1 MSPLPPL
8 EDSICSSQCGQ
19 LSSREATAFEHILPA
34 DIILQMCVLMCWKN
48 YFSVNVYC
56 HTFKFSDTP
65 QYRAIGYP
73 SLYVPDS
80 YISLKI

>member
-34 DIILQMCVLMCWKN
+34 DIILQMRVLCVERITL
-48 YFSVNVYC
+48 V
-56 HTFKFSDTP
+56 
-65 QYRAIGYP
+65 
-73 SLYVPDS
+73 
-80 YISLKI
+80 